1 MIYKKLK
8 GTPYIWN
15 PESTLV
21 FKNKK
26 AIGRYI
32 DNNVVFDDEVIKIC
46 KNYNVTFSDTSSPS
60 PTTRDTSGSDDDK
73 DIYENHPAF
82 IDAKPNLSLDFI
94 ETLTD
99 SFKDQLNEKV
109 NELIY
114 KIIDLESALKNINI
128 DYENLLIENES
139 LKKTFKLD
147 LNQRK

>member
-1 MIYKKLK
+1 MIYKRIKNS
-8 GTPYIWN
+8 THIWN

-46 KNYNVTFSDTSSPS
+46 KNYNVTFSDTSPS

-82 IDAKPNLSLDFI
+82 IDVKPNLSLDFI